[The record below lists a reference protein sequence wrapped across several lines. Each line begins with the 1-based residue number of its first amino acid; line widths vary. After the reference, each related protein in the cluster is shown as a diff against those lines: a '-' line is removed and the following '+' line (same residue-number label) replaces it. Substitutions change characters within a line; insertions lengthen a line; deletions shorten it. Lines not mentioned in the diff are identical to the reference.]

1 MVIYSGNIMRE
12 IFISRGE
19 LYNKTGSV
27 LEGNVEVRSYN
38 HCSSGKARSST
49 YCVCVCVCSLRY
61 PACNAH
67 APYCHL
73 WPADSTIFFH
83 INS

>member
-38 HCSSGKARSST
+38 RCSSGKARSST
-49 YCVCVCVCSLRY
+49 YCACVCFCSLRY